1 MSNVE
6 SMKGMVFT
14 HFLDFVTEQFGSEV
28 VDDIIDASDL
38 PSGGAYTSVGTYS
51 HGEMV
56 ALVGALAAR
65 TGQPADGLV
74 RAFGD
79 RLSDTFAHDFP
90 EFFRR
95 AATLFDFL
103 ESIEAHIHIEV
114 RKLYPDAE
122 LPTFRTEART
132 PARLTLVYRS
142 PRKMGHLSAG
152 LITGS
157 ARQFG
162 VDVRVRTEPI
172 EGTEG
177 LAVRFV
183 VDLV

>member
-1 MSNVE
+1 
-6 SMKGMVFT
+6 MKGMVFT
-14 HFLDFVTEQFGSEV
+14 HFLDFVTEQFGPEMA
-28 VDDIIDASDL
+28 DDIIEASDL

-56 ALVGALAAR
+56 ALIGALAER
-65 TGQPADGLV
+65 TGRPADGLV

-79 RLSDTFAHDFP
+79 RLSDTFAQDFP
-90 EFFRR
+90 DFYRR

-103 ESIEAHIHIEV
+103 ESIEAHIHVEV

-122 LPTFRTEART
+122 LPTFRTESRT
-132 PARLTLVYRS
+132 PSRLVLVYRS
-142 PRKMGHLSAG
+142 PRRMGHLSEG

-162 VDVRVRTEPI
+162 VDVRVRSEPI
-172 EGTEG
+172 DGADGIAT
-177 LAVRFV
+177 RFIV
-183 VDLV
+183 ELL

>member
-1 MSNVE
+1 
-6 SMKGMVFT
+6 MVFT
-14 HFLDFVTEQFGSEV
+14 HFLDFVTEQFGPEMA
-28 VDDIIDASDL
+28 DDIIEASAL

-65 TGQPADGLV
+65 TGRPADGLV

-95 AATLFDFL
+95 ASTLFDFL
-103 ESIEAHIHIEV
+103 ESIEQHIHVEV

-122 LPTFRTEART
+122 LPTFRTEERS
-132 PARLTLVYRS
+132 PARLVLLYRS
-142 PRKMGHLSAG
+142 PRRMGHLSEG

-162 VDVRVRTEPI
+162 VDVRVRAESL
-172 EGTEG
+172 EGTDG
-177 LAVRFV
+177 VAMRFTV
-183 VDLV
+183 ELV

>member
-1 MSNVE
+1 
-6 SMKGMVFT
+6 MKGMVFT
-14 HFLDFVTEQFGSEV
+14 HFLDFVTEQFGPEMA
-28 VDDIIDASDL
+28 DDIIEASDL

-56 ALVGALAAR
+56 ALIGALAER
-65 TGQPADGLV
+65 TGRPADGLV

-90 EFFRR
+90 EFYRR

-103 ESIEAHIHIEV
+103 ESIEEHIHVEV

-122 LPTFRTEART
+122 LPTFRAESRT
-132 PARLTLVYRS
+132 PARLVLVYLS
-142 PRKMGHLSAG
+142 PRRMGHLSEG
-152 LITGS
+152 LIAGS

-162 VDVRVRTEPI
+162 VDVRIASELL
-172 EGTEG
+172 EGGDG
-177 LAVRFV
+177 LAVRFTI
-183 VDLV
+183 DLV